1 MISIATMSAND
12 DVTYQQTE
20 LLKPLEAVE
29 LSSTPIQPIRDTIAG
44 EDIESVIANDVA
56 AKRLID
62 MQDDIGDVTVDGSRV
77 IEFRATESNVVEQEG
92 IEFKKSVLVNTKT
105 DFSKGV
111 QIDTEKNVSEQ
122 ESFEFEDTSP
132 IMPHVLREK
141 TESEEPDS
149 ISAKGVLNKRPI
161 EKKSETMNHQANLR
175 KETQVTTF
183 VSEEDIEKHRQAGK
197 IGSPK

>member
-122 ESFEFEDTSP
+122 ESFEFEDTLP

>member
-1 MISIATMSAND
+1 MSAND
-12 DVTYQQTE
+12 GVTYQQTE

-122 ESFEFEDTSP
+122 ESFEFEDTLP

>member
-1 MISIATMSAND
+1 MSAND

-132 IMPHVLREK
+132 IMPHFLREK

>member
-1 MISIATMSAND
+1 M
-12 DVTYQQTE
+12 
-20 LLKPLEAVE
+20 
-29 LSSTPIQPIRDTIAG
+29 
-44 EDIESVIANDVA
+44 A

-92 IEFKKSVLVNTKT
+92 IEYKKSVSVNTKT

-111 QIDTEKNVSEQ
+111 QIDTEKNVSEE

-161 EKKSETMNHQANLR
+161 EKKSETMNHQVNLR

>member
-1 MISIATMSAND
+1 M
-12 DVTYQQTE
+12 V
-20 LLKPLEAVE
+20 
-29 LSSTPIQPIRDTIAG
+29 AG
-44 EDIESVIANDVA
+44 SLN
-56 AKRLID
+56 L
-62 MQDDIGDVTVDGSRV
+62 
-77 IEFRATESNVVEQEG
+77 ESNVVEQEG
-92 IEFKKSVLVNTKT
+92 IEYKKSVLVNTKT

-111 QIDTEKNVSEQ
+111 QIDTEKNVSEE

-161 EKKSETMNHQANLR
+161 EKKSETMNHQVNLR